1 MQQKE
6 NFLKTKRGKIIV
18 GSVGSVVGL
27 LLLILTICFFTE
39 KWPFNVSINEKDLNT
54 FKTAIEAELKDE
66 KVKDT
71 GAENNNI
78 VNTVKDKIVNF
89 ENKVEKFN
97 KKRDDNKKIDASK
110 IKALKDKI
118 TSDDFKNKDKE
129 AFKNAIKEKK
139 LKEELTAFVDDAKEQ
154 IKK

>member
-27 LLLILTICFFTE
+27 LLLIFTICFFME

-54 FKTAIEAELKDE
+54 FQTAIEDELKDE

-71 GAENNNI
+71 GADNNKI

-97 KKRDDNKKIDASK
+97 KKRDEDKKIDANK
-110 IKALKDKI
+110 IKVLKEKI
-118 TSDDFKNKDKE
+118 TGDDFKNKDKE
-129 AFKNAIKEKK
+129 AFKTAIGQFKK
-139 LKEELTAFVDDAKEQ
+139 DLTAFVNDAKDK

>member
-27 LLLILTICFFTE
+27 LLLILTICFFVE

-54 FKTAIEAELKDE
+54 FQTAIEDELKDE

-71 GAENNNI
+71 GADNNKI

-97 KKRDDNKKIDASK
+97 KKRNDDKKINANK

-118 TSDDFKNKDKE
+118 TGDDFKDKDKTAFKEAITKTKFKTDLE
-129 AFKNAIKEKK
+129 AFVN
-139 LKEELTAFVDDAKEQ
+139 DAKEQ